1 MFSNYTQY
9 LEDYPSHSDEDDSD
23 WLLDDDGSSGVE
35 KPSDHIVDPDLVV
48 EESDPYSSSEGNV
61 QEDRSRYSHRLLT
74 YHREAFYEAYL
85 LEWEKVSKST
95 HLINQDKYDEI
106 VVLLRTERQPK
117 EPPRCHKYR
126 STYALCS
133 NVASRCLYRL
143 CDKIKTYKAV
153 PTVETVFDIIL
164 EAHSKGGHAKGTYL
178 LLFFG
183 IMIFCLFANLNSV
196 ICYC

>member
-1 MFSNYTQY
+1 MLSTYLQY
-9 LEDYPSHSDEDDSD
+9 LLDYPSNSDDDDSD
-23 WLLDDDGSSGVE
+23 WLVEDDGSAGVE
-35 KPSDHIVDPDLVV
+35 TPGDHIVGPDFLV
-48 EESDPYSSSEGNV
+48 EESDSYSSSDGNV

-85 LEWEKVSKST
+85 PEWEKVSKST
-95 HLINQDKYDEI
+95 HLINQDKYEEI
-106 VVLLRTERQPK
+106 VALLRTERQPK

-133 NVASRCLYRL
+133 NVAGRCLYRL
-143 CDKIKTYKAV
+143 CDKTKTYKAV

-183 IMIFCLFANLNSV
+183 IMIFCFFAHSNSV

>member
-1 MFSNYTQY
+1 MFSNYAQY

-23 WLLDDDGSSGVE
+23 WLLDDDGLAGVE

-48 EESDPYSSSEGNV
+48 EESDSYSSSDGNV

-85 LEWEKVSKST
+85 PEWEKVCKST
-95 HLINQDKYDEI
+95 HLINQQKYDEI
-106 VVLLRTERQPK
+106 VALLRTERQPK

-133 NVASRCLYRL
+133 NVAGRCLYRL
-143 CDKIKTYKAV
+143 CDKTKTYKAV

-164 EAHSKGGHAKGTYL
+164 EAHSKGGHAKGTYV

-183 IMIFCLFANLNSV
+183 IMIFCFFAN
-196 ICYC
+196 

>member
-1 MFSNYTQY
+1 MFSNYAQY
-9 LEDYPSHSDEDDSD
+9 LEDYPSHSDEDDLD
-23 WLLDDDGSSGVE
+23 WLVEDDGSAGVE
-35 KPSDHIVDPDLVV
+35 TPGDHIVGPDFLV
-48 EESDPYSSSEGNV
+48 EESDSYSSSDGNV

-85 LEWEKVSKST
+85 PEWEKVSKST
-95 HLINQDKYDEI
+95 HLINQDKYEEI
-106 VVLLRTERQPK
+106 VALLRTERQPK

-133 NVASRCLYRL
+133 NVAGRCLYRL
-143 CDKIKTYKAV
+143 CEKTKTYKAV
-153 PTVETVFDIIL
+153 PTVETVFNIIL

-178 LLFFG
+178 LLFYC
-183 IMIFCLFANLNSV
+183 IMIFCFFAHLNSV

>member
-1 MFSNYTQY
+1 MTRIG
-9 LEDYPSHSDEDDSD
+9 
-23 WLLDDDGSSGVE
+23 WLKMMGQRVLKHQATTLWVR
-35 KPSDHIVDPDLVV
+35 I
-48 EESDPYSSSEGNV
+48 ESVSYSSSDGNV
-61 QEDRSRYSHRLLT
+61 QEDCSRYSHWLLT

-85 LEWEKVSKST
+85 PEWEKVSKST
-95 HLINQDKYDEI
+95 HLINQDKYEEI
-106 VVLLRTERQPK
+106 VALLRTERQPK

-133 NVASRCLYRL
+133 NVAGRCLYRL
-143 CDKIKTYKAV
+143 CDKTKTYKAV

-183 IMIFCLFANLNSV
+183 IMIFCFFAN
-196 ICYC
+196 